1 MRSTYLRICK
11 AARSVEETGRINK
24 VKCKRGVKIEVK
36 PKVTPTEIKSKIEE
50 ALRRSAEL
58 DARRISVAVDG
69 TTVKLY
75 GSVRSWAEKEE
86 AERRRGLHL
95 EPQWSKAISL

>member
-1 MRSTYLRICK
+1 MKL
-11 AARSVEETGRINK
+11 VWTGIFN
-24 VKCKRGVKIEVK
+24 KIEVK

-58 DARRISVAVDG
+58 DARRISVEVDG

-86 AERRRGLHL
+86 AERAA
-95 EPQWSKAISL
+95 WSAPGTTMVESRITISP